1 MKIHDICLSLCP
13 RLLKKKMIGGM
24 RNKVNY
30 SYKEK
35 VEKRRLYNRIGT
47 IFHSQL
53 KLIES
58 IVVLF

>member
-1 MKIHDICLSLCP
+1 
-13 RLLKKKMIGGM
+13 MIGGM